1 MAYMKKLEP
10 GCFIIIG
17 RTKAGQT
24 FRPSDWDHRLCGALS
39 LFNQGKLQYSKKVMP
54 IQHELGKAVY
64 VDGSLKESNPA
75 MWKFVLGFAT
85 DNEMQIE
92 WPDTCAAP
100 QAD

>member
-1 MAYMKKLEP
+1 MAYMIKLEP
-10 GCFIIIG
+10 GCFIIVG

-54 IQHELGKAVY
+54 IQHPLGKAVY

-75 MWKFVLGFAT
+75 M
-85 DNEMQIE
+85 
-92 WPDTCAAP
+92 
-100 QAD
+100 

>member
-92 WPDTCAAP
+92 WPDTCSLP
-100 QAD
+100 EPD

>member
-1 MAYMKKLEP
+1 MKTLES

-17 RTKAGQT
+17 RTKSGQT

-39 LFNQGKLQYSKKVMP
+39 LFNQGKLQYSQKVMP
-54 IQHELGKAVY
+54 IHHELGKAVY

-92 WPDTCAAP
+92 WPDSCVLP
-100 QAD
+100 EAD

>member
-1 MAYMKKLEP
+1 MKTLET

-17 RTKAGQT
+17 RTTSGKP

-39 LFNQGKLQYSKKVMP
+39 LFNQGKLEYSRSVMP

-64 VDGSLKESNPA
+64 VDGALKESNPA
-75 MWKFVLGFAT
+75 MWKFILGFAE

-92 WPDTCAAP
+92 WPDICP
-100 QAD
+100 LPKRD